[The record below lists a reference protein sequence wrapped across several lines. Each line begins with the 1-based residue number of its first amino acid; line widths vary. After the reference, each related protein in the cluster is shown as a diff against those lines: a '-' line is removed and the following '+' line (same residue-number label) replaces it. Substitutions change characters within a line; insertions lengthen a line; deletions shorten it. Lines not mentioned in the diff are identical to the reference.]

1 VSALRRGVYPGSFD
15 PLTIAHLAIAEAAVG
30 QASLDQLDFAISR
43 DALGKHRAHRSIDA
57 RIAALQRAR
66 QGRPWLDVVLT
77 ESQLISEIA
86 RGYDVVVMGAD
97 KWAQVRDPAWYGG
110 DVATRDAALATLP
123 RVLVAPRPGFDVAGA
138 EALEIEPTLADV
150 SSTRARAGEEHL
162 MAPEVRRRLIVDG
175 NNVIGSRPDGWW
187 RDRKGAARRF
197 VANLQTLAARTG
209 DHIAVVLDGRPLPD
223 LPEGVHD
230 GVLVAYARGPGRDA
244 ADDRIVEEV
253 QRDPDPSSLTVV
265 TSDHAL
271 AERVRALGA
280 RVESAGAFIRELE
293 SVRQ

>member
-1 VSALRRGVYPGSFD
+1 MIRRGVYPGSFD
-15 PLTIAHLAIAEAAVG
+15 PLTIAHLAIAEAAVRE
-30 QASLDQLDFAISR
+30 APLDRLDLALSR
-43 DALGKHRAHRSIDA
+43 SALGKEDGSHNTLEARVGAIERAA
-57 RIAALQRAR
+57 RA
-66 QGRPWLDVVLT
+66 RPWLGVTITDDR
-77 ESQLISEIA
+77 LIAEIA
-86 RGYDVVVMGAD
+86 RDYDAVVMGAD

-110 DVATRDAALATLP
+110 DPVARDAALAALP
-123 RVLVAPRPGFDVAGA
+123 RVLVVPRPGFDIEGA
-138 EALEIEPTLADV
+138 EALAIDEELTQV
-150 SSTRARAGEEHL
+150 SSTRARTGEHHL
-162 MAPEVRRRLIVDG
+162 VAPEAKRRLIVDG

-187 RDRKGAARRF
+187 RDRKGAARRL
-197 VANLQTLAARTG
+197 VANLQALAASTG
-209 DHIAVVLDGRPLPD
+209 EHIAVVLDGRPLPD

-230 GVLVAYARGPGRDA
+230 GVLVAYAKRPGRDA

-293 SVRQ
+293 AALP